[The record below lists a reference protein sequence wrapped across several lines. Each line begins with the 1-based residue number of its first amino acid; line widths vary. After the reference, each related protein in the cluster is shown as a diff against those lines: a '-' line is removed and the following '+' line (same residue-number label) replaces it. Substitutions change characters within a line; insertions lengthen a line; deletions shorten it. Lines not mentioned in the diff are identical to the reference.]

1 MNFLKNLFGAAE
13 TVDVKT
19 LVQNGAL
26 VVDVRTPDEFRSGHV
41 KGAINIPLGTIASN
55 ASKLTKHQG
64 AIVAYCRSGNRSSM
78 AVSEMK
84 AMGLEAYN
92 GGGVGEMISLL
103 GA

>member
-1 MNFLKNLFGAAE
+1 MNFFKNLFGAAE
-13 TVDVKT
+13 AVDVKT

-26 VVDVRTPDEFRSGHV
+26 IVDVRTPDEFRSGHV
-41 KGAINIPLGTIASN
+41 KGAINIPLGTIANN

-64 AIVAYCRSGNRSSM
+64 AIVAYCRSGNRSSI

-92 GGGVGEMISLL
+92 GGGVGEMMSVL